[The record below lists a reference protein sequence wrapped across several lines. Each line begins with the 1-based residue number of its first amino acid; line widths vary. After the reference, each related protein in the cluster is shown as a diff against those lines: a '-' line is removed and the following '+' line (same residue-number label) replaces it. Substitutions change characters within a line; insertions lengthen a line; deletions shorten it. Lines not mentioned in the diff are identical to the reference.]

1 MKLFL
6 LTAAFVSGAGFAG
19 IAYLDSQAAPVIE
32 SARVRT
38 FSAWCEAGEE
48 EACRLLAIETKGQCA
63 GPAGSGC
70 QYDSTIVK

>member
-6 LTAAFVSGAGFAG
+6 LTAALVSGAGAIG
-19 IAYLDSQAAPVIE
+19 IGYLDSQAAPIIE

-38 FSAWCEAGEE
+38 YSAWCEAGEE

-63 GPAGSGC
+63 GPQGSGC
-70 QYDSTIVK
+70 QFNSNVTF